1 MAGVLFVPMK
11 VDAFILNESICTSHE
26 SNQAK
31 IAPITQ
37 PNYTF
42 LRYDTKYL
50 AADVLRHTD
59 IHASG
64 DPKTNPRFTNLGTGD
79 PIQGRQGVYIH
90 WSMPRSYRSGR
101 PASPQ
106 SAGGTPSSPSVP
118 PTKEPAPTP
127 FSPVPTR
134 WIVIRHCELEEIN
147 DSVPPLAA
155 WVVESDHCQMIDQ
168 LDDSTDLQTDVS
180 PFIAA
185 ATQTTG
191 VGKEIVDT
199 VDIDK
204 QAEVFIGSK
213 SNAETWTSTE
223 SKKRSRINID
233 LTKSSNQLFPDFQP
247 HNTNVFSMIDDL
259 RIGDELQRIQKAKLS
274 YYVLGFHRDSKQD
287 PLASPGA
294 YGTRDALLKA
304 LNMEVMGAES
314 NGSLR
319 TWLDLPD
326 AASTICHGAKYDV
339 EWDVSSRPKVVADE
353 LCAKLMKDKS
363 VSVGVTPLDSIM
375 AHVHDQAANGAP
387 EFEQVYKDI
396 LQMEKLLIA
405 QDEDVEAQLRA
416 STLIE
421 DAKFKRQEGGKRF
434 VFANTKDEDQPTG
447 ISKPED
453 QPAQRLPEKEELVDL
468 LALNRDCI
476 VNDTALRLKQSR
488 QWDMF
493 SLWWL
498 FLRDRDSL
506 VLERQPKHERETLRS
521 SIEAL
526 GKASEDLKASIPI
539 HGKDSHLIMPPV
551 IGQLSDTQKTRAKL
565 VHTLQGGVAKPF
577 FQPSDPTLMVSCIPS
592 SWPKDFLD
600 NLKVRLN
607 TQCPFDG
614 KMKSLD
620 APWEKFFDNVLEK
633 CCLPDLALDAKRL
646 VEEFASLQKDRGSWD
661 CPKDTFLPLYHDHEV
676 KSNGEADETRWRDR
690 WNSEQPFF
698 PLYLEW
704 DIEYFHVPY
713 RFWHLNDTTRDGLKP
728 SQARYSLDAKAYL
741 EYRASQKKDDRR
753 TLSGRSL
760 ILPQPTFSLES
771 KVRSLFSQLS
781 DTALN
786 EILPEKDRDLLLNSV
801 RQLPYLSAPLTGLTD
816 HLLTRLH
823 GTHVKPNNRPANAL
837 STESVPIAAAVP
849 NDPQK
854 IANFEAWD
862 LKLIEGESDLTPY
875 GSSVELS
882 GSPFAAFKPVT
893 HGQFFIKKLNI
904 IDKFGQVIHAVD
916 PSVSAA
922 KKWTV
927 PSCGEYHT
935 ADSIFGGN
943 KSPGSGDDTIVPS
956 EAWVQ
961 IPPQINQSSRLNS
974 AFVTLTDP
982 GEGRDLYWRPTN
994 EWENPVWGWVVINYA
1009 NYGLQF
1015 FTGDGKFYRDVRLGG
1030 PEGSLASPEWLPF
1043 EPPKVDPA
1051 KDKHVQYTQLQRLVS
1066 EMMKSAGYL
1075 RAFIRMLDDSMA
1087 TLLPAPSGYS
1097 EQWGTVTGR
1106 PLALVNTGWS
1116 LELAVQPYV
1125 KQNLRG
1131 DLAKEPLI
1139 LADADS
1145 LSRDQANLDGYYDFP
1160 VKFGSRE
1167 KAHDGLV
1174 GYFAAKEKT
1183 DDGLQVE
1190 DGLLLD
1196 QIYTYY
1202 GHNNQQDKTGEA
1214 DLQASE
1220 KQPLRCLGSKE
1231 QRLLPFYFNPMTRE
1245 ATDFDILRCRE
1256 QTIFGAIMD
1265 PFASIHAYTSILP
1278 VQELR
1283 LPTWIINEAFSDM
1296 SVFFSLGPILLPKNI
1311 PDLDD
1316 KQQQPVGTDPLPSA
1330 GQQLSLG
1337 VPIPAST
1344 LGTWN
1349 WLQPYFTSDTPATAT
1364 DAAIKYT
1371 RMKVDK
1377 VDERMRFEKS
1387 PYTAAEGF
1395 LQLTRQR

>member
-1 MAGVLFVPMK
+1 MADVLFVPMK
-11 VDAFILNESICTSHE
+11 VDAFILNESVCTGHE

-64 DPKTNPRFTNLGTGD
+64 DPKANPRFTNLGTGE
-79 PIQGRQGVYIH
+79 PIHGRQGVYIH
-90 WSMPRSYRSGR
+90 WSMPRPYRSAR
-101 PASPQ
+101 PAPPP
-106 SAGGTPSSPSVP
+106 SAGGSPSSPSSPSSPTSPTGPSSPSSPPVA
-118 PTKEPAPTP
+118 PTKEPAPTQ
-127 FSPVPTR
+127 FSPAPTR
-134 WIVIRHCELEEIN
+134 WIVIRHCELEKKD
-147 DSVPPLAA
+147 DSVPALAA

-185 ATQTTG
+185 ATQATG
-191 VGKEIVDT
+191 VGKEVVDT
-199 VDIDK
+199 VDMDK

-213 SNAETWTSTE
+213 SSAETWTSTE
-223 SKKRSRINID
+223 SNTRSRITID
-233 LTKSSNQLFPDFQP
+233 LTKSSNPLFPDFQP

-259 RIGDELQRIQKAKLS
+259 RIGNGTQRIQKAKLS
-274 YYVLGFHRDSKQD
+274 YYVLGFHRDSKLD
-287 PLASPGA
+287 LLASAGI
-294 YGTRDALLKA
+294 YGTREALLKA
-304 LNMEVMGAES
+304 LNMDVMGENS
-314 NGSLR
+314 TNPNDSR
-319 TWLDLPD
+319 RKWLDSPK
-326 AASTICHGAKYDV
+326 AANVICHGAKYDV
-339 EWDVSSRPKVVADE
+339 EWNVSSRPKVVADE
-353 LCAKLMKDKS
+353 FCAKLMKDKS
-363 VSVGVTPLDSIM
+363 VSIGVTPLDSIM
-375 AHVHDQAANGAP
+375 AHIHDQAASGPP

-416 STLIE
+416 SILIG
-421 DAKFKRQEGGKRF
+421 DAKFKRQEGGKHF
-434 VFANTKDEDQPTG
+434 VFANTKDENQPADISKSKDQPT
-447 ISKPED
+447 D
-453 QPAQRLPEKEELVDL
+453 ELLDL

-498 FLRDRDSL
+498 FLRDRASL
-506 VLERQPKHERETLRS
+506 VLERQPKGERE
-521 SIEAL
+521 AL
-526 GKASEDLKASIPI
+526 
-539 HGKDSHLIMPPV
+539 HGHLMMLPV

-565 VHTLQGGVAKPF
+565 VNTLQAGVAKPF
-577 FQPSDPTLMVSCIPS
+577 FQTSDPTLMVSCIPS

-600 NLKVRLN
+600 HLKVRLN

-620 APWEKFFDNVLEK
+620 APWEKFFNEELEK
-633 CCLPDLALDAKRL
+633 CCPSDLALDAKRL
-646 VEEFASLQKDRGSWD
+646 VEEFASLQKDRGSLV

-676 KSNGEADETRWRDR
+676 KSNGEADEARWRDR

-704 DIEYFHVPY
+704 DIEYFHIPY
-713 RFWHLNDTTRDGLKP
+713 KFWQLKDTTRDGLKP
-728 SQARYSLDAKAYL
+728 SQARYSLDVKEFL
-741 EYRASQKKDDRR
+741 EYRASRKKDDRR

-781 DTALN
+781 DTALD
-786 EILPEKDRDLLLNSV
+786 EILPKKDRDLLLNSV

-823 GTHVKPNNRPANAL
+823 GTHVKPNNRPANAF

-849 NDPQK
+849 DDPHK

-904 IDKFGQVIHAVD
+904 VDKFGQVIHAVD
-916 PSVSAA
+916 PSISAS

-927 PSCGEYHT
+927 PSCGEYYT
-935 ADSIFGGN
+935 ADSVFGGT
-943 KSPGSGDDTIVPS
+943 KTPGSTKDDTIIPS

-961 IPPQINQSSRLNS
+961 IPPQINQFSRLNS
-974 AFVTLTDP
+974 AFVTLSDP
-982 GEGRDLYWRPTN
+982 GKGRDLYWRPTN

-1015 FTGDGKFYRDVRLGG
+1015 FTGDGKFYRDVRAGG
-1030 PEGSLASPEWLPF
+1030 PKGSLASPEWLPF

-1051 KDKHVQYTQLQRLVS
+1051 KDKNVQYTQLQRLVS
-1066 EMMKSAGYL
+1066 KMMQSADYL
-1075 RAFIRMLDDSMA
+1075 RAFSRMLDDSMA
-1087 TLLPAPSGYS
+1087 TLLPAPPGYS
-1097 EQWGTVTGR
+1097 EQYGTVTGR

-1131 DLAKEPLI
+1131 ELAKEPLI

-1145 LSRDQANLDGYYDFP
+1145 LSRDQTNLEGYYNFP
-1160 VKFGSRE
+1160 VRFGSRE
-1167 KAHDGLV
+1167 KAHDGLI
-1174 GYFAAKEKT
+1174 GYFAAKEKK
-1183 DDGLQVE
+1183 DAGLQLE

-1202 GHNNQQDKTGEA
+1202 GHDDQQDKPE
-1214 DLQASE
+1214 
-1220 KQPLRCLGSKE
+1220 QPLRHLGSKE
-1231 QRLLPFYFNPMTRE
+1231 TRLLPFYFNPTTRE

-1256 QTIFGAIMD
+1256 QTVFGAIMD

-1283 LPTWIINEAFSDM
+1283 LPPWIINEAFSNM

-1311 PDLDD
+1311 PDFDD
-1316 KQQQPVGTDPLPSA
+1316 KQQQPVGADPMPSA

-1337 VPIPAST
+1337 VPIPVST

-1349 WLQPYFTSDTPATAT
+1349 WLQPYMTSDTPATAT

-1377 VDERMRFEKS
+1377 TDERMRFEKT

-1395 LQLTRQR
+1395 LQLTR